1 MSPAEEAQQ
10 EAAVFEDDDEDY
22 SDMSDDSEDDDDDDS
37 QAALPPPPTQPQPEL
52 ASPACADLNA
62 SASSHDAAIPNP
74 NSVHKLND
82 IQLDAV
88 VDHPQNGVIPV
99 QVLPDAAPSNAS
111 FFTPVHN
118 PLAIATASASDERRS
133 LDVVAL
139 DDSRRLFQRLWTD
152 EEAIKILQG
161 FFEFTSRRGTT
172 FAYHQYDT
180 SPFYEEIKKQLH
192 FDFTKNQLIEKLRR
206 LKKKYRNCVSRMQA
220 GGRNFAFRSAHERAI
235 YDIARKIW
243 SASTKR
249 AHESDDEDFN
259 TTNPISNE
267 IITIPI
273 NDGSISSERRNS
285 RSRLRMKKRLMEEA
299 AAAVPDATPL
309 ASSAGGV
316 DVGNSNQSMHK
327 PLASG
332 IPNIIEETLKN
343 CLSPLFKELINSAIR
358 EPFVPALGSGA
369 SPLNFL
375 PLILGGGSLAA
386 PEMPVNGKWRAQQIL
401 ELEVYLKRLELVK
414 DHIKSTLE
422 ELKSAEKLI

>member
-22 SDMSDDSEDDDDDDS
+22 SDMSDDSEDDDDN
-37 QAALPPPPTQPQPEL
+37 QAALPPPTQLQPEL

-62 SASSHDAAIPNP
+62 SASSQDAAIPNP
-74 NSVHKLND
+74 NSVHKLNS
-82 IQLDAV
+82 IQSDAV
-88 VDHPQNGVIPV
+88 VDYPQNGVIPV
-99 QVLPDAAPSNAS
+99 QVLPASAPSNAS
-111 FFTPVHN
+111 FFTPIHI
-118 PLAIATASASDERRS
+118 PLATASASDERRS

-206 LKKKYRNCVSRMQA
+206 LKKKYRNCVSRMQT
-220 GGRNFAFRSAHERAI
+220 GGRNFAFRSTHERAI

-249 AHESDDEDFN
+249 SHESDDEDFD

-285 RSRLRMKKRLMEEA
+285 RSRRRMKKRLMEDA
-299 AAAVPDATPL
+299 AAGVPDATPL

-316 DVGNSNQSMHK
+316 AVGNSNQSMHK

-332 IPNIIEETLKN
+332 IPNIIEETVKN

-358 EPFVPALGSGA
+358 EPFGPGLGSGT
-369 SPLNFL
+369 SLLNFL
-375 PLILGGGSLAA
+375 PLNLEGGSLAT
-386 PEMPVNGKWRAQQIL
+386 PDMPVNGKWRAQQIL

-414 DHIKSTLE
+414 DHIKLTLE
-422 ELKSAEKLI
+422 ELKSAGS